1 MKLRA
6 APSVALVVVASSG
19 LLTLVACD
27 KPAESPVP
35 APLSASAS
43 ASSAASAAPASPMS
57 SSAPAASS
65 SAPVVTPPS
74 ATPSTESP
82 PSARVPAK
90 EGEMCGGIA
99 GIACGK
105 GLTCGNVMKVP
116 DGSGTC
122 RKANK

>member
-6 APSVALVVVASSG
+6 APSVILFFAVSFGVPS
-19 LLTLVACD
+19 LLACD
-27 KPAESPVP
+27 KPAESPVVVPTAASGTTTSATAPIEP
-35 APLSASAS
+35 APSAS
-43 ASSAASAAPASPMS
+43 
-57 SSAPAASS
+57 PAASS
-65 SAPVVTPPS
+65 GAPVVTAPS

-99 GIACGK
+99 GITCGK
-105 GLTCGNVMKVP
+105 GLTCGNMMKVP

-122 RKANK
+122 RKSTK